1 MVTRH
6 EEADAEGTQAEAG
19 VARVREI
26 QARIELVQHLNAIGV
41 KAPSI
46 LRRWGR
52 CITYSK
58 QTSPVS
64 LGTRSGKNLIAGV
77 GGKAANPGLQRTA
90 AQPYAM
96 RQK

>member
-26 QARIELVQHLNAIGV
+26 QARIEPVQHLNAIGLP
-41 KAPSI
+41 PSI

-52 CITYSK
+52 CIT
-58 QTSPVS
+58 VF
-64 LGTRSGKNLIAGV
+64 
-77 GGKAANPGLQRTA
+77 
-90 AQPYAM
+90 
-96 RQK
+96 